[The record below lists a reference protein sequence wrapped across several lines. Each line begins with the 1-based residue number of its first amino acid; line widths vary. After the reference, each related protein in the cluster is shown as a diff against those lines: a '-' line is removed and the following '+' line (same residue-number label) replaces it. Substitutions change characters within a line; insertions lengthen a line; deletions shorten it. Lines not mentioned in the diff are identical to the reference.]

1 MNLHALDVDT
11 PFDTQN
17 PSELLEKLKLI
28 QVSGGGDCPE
38 LALNGLRI
46 ALQFALPNS
55 LAYVF
60 SDATAKDHGFYE
72 DVSELIQK
80 KQVSVN
86 FLLTGDC
93 NAQNSAGY
101 QVYHKLSRVSNGQ
114 VYDMEKNNVKD
125 VLLAIRHSVSQNY
138 AALKSLDIASSGT
151 SQTDLNVDKSISE
164 LSVRISGKN
173 PKLSIKDPSNV
184 TFSSGEEL
192 SLENLKLVNIKD
204 PKDGLWRIETGA
216 ESAHSVRLS
225 ALSDLKF
232 DFGFSSAEITK
243 KSETSFLPFA
253 GTKNV
258 LSIFV
263 SDPNLIEN
271 LNNVTIA
278 LVPSNPSE
286 LSIKFTLLL
295 KKINDQVYSTN
306 AFEVP
311 RQMFKIQLNG
321 VDVNGN
327 AIERLISTGLI
338 ANYGSPPEVKIE
350 AARSEIYEGEN
361 LILKCLASSQ
371 IAVEIFWNFNGRI
384 LKKITSNQ
392 SNELVLKIADTKN
405 NNQGSYSCSAV
416 NKLGNDSQEIFI
428 FILKYPKVKIHQD
441 EKEMI
446 ENTEYSLTCNIE
458 NAIGGYLMSWH
469 GENGRLL
476 QNVRNN
482 YFLLFL
488 FELFLNLIFLF

>member
-1 MNLHALDVDT
+1 M
-11 PFDTQN
+11 
-17 PSELLEKLKLI
+17 EKLRKI
-28 QVSGGGDCPE
+28 EVTGGGDCPE

-60 SDATAKDHGFYE
+60 SDATAKDHGFFE

-114 VYDMEKNNVKD
+114 VYDMQKNNVKD
-125 VLLAIRHSVSQNY
+125 VLLAIRHSVSHNY
-138 AALKSLDIASSGT
+138 AALKSLDVESSGT

-173 PKLSIKDPSNV
+173 PKLSIKDPSNETV
-184 TFSSGEEL
+184 RSGEEL

-225 ALSDLKF
+225 ALSNLKF
-232 DFGFSSAEITK
+232 AFGFSAADITK
-243 KSETSFLPFA
+243 KSETSFLPLA
-253 GTKNV
+253 GNKNV

-263 SDPNLIEN
+263 SDPNLIERLDN
-271 LNNVTIA
+271 ITIA

-321 VDVNGN
+321 VDANGN
-327 AIERLISTGLI
+327 AIERLISTGLV
-338 ANYGSPPEVKIE
+338 ANFGSKK
-350 AARSEIYEGEN
+350 
-361 LILKCLASSQ
+361 LI
-371 IAVEIFWNFNGRI
+371 NF
-384 LKKITSNQ
+384 
-392 SNELVLKIADTKN
+392 
-405 NNQGSYSCSAV
+405 QGMKS
-416 NKLGNDSQEIFI
+416 
-428 FILKYPKVKIHQD
+428 
-441 EKEMI
+441 
-446 ENTEYSLTCNIE
+446 
-458 NAIGGYLMSWH
+458 
-469 GENGRLL
+469 
-476 QNVRNN
+476 
-482 YFLLFL
+482 
-488 FELFLNLIFLF
+488 